1 MMKYVAIITY
11 ATNVQVGAII
21 KAKDRVSAWK
31 KLIASLDGGDCVSSI
46 KICEVLPDMEMKA

>member
-11 ATNVQVGAII
+11 ATNVQVGAIV
-21 KAKDRVSAWK
+21 KAKDRVSAWE